1 MPFIHFISVNS
12 FFYFDNIKISW
23 NLRSQYRQMEKRQFI
38 KDMALTGIA
47 LPLGLNGMAQAFTDK
62 ENSSPLELAQ
72 DNAFWDTIRK
82 QYILKPDYIN
92 LENGYYNFLPQ
103 PILNKY
109 IEHIKEINYQG
120 SYYMRTVQWEN
131 KQKSVIA
138 LAEIAGCK
146 PEELIITRNTT
157 ESLDT
162 IIGGIHWQVGD
173 EAIMAEQDYGAMLDM
188 FKLVGER
195 HGVINKFIS
204 VPNHPKDDNEIVEIY
219 KTAITSKTKVIL
231 VSHMINI
238 TGQILPIKKIC
249 EMAHQHN
256 VQVIVDGAHAFAHI
270 QFKIA
275 DLGCDYYAASLH
287 KWLSVPLGA
296 GILFVKKEHIKTIW
310 PLIADSEKDP
320 NKIKRLNHTGTHPV
334 YTDLTIPDSIA
345 YYQMIGPAKKEARLR
360 YLQQYWT
367 SQVKANSNIILNTPT
382 AHERACAIC
391 NVGIKGIKP
400 AVLAERLMKEFKIFT
415 VAIDYANVHGC
426 RITPNLYTTTQE
438 LDVFVHALNS
448 IAKA

>member
-1 MPFIHFISVNS
+1 M
-12 FFYFDNIKISW
+12 
-23 NLRSQYRQMEKRQFI
+23 QKRQFI
-38 KDMALTGIA
+38 KDLVLTGIA
-47 LPLGLNGMAQAFTDK
+47 MPLGFSGMAKAFAK
-62 ENSSPLELAQ
+62 HGAQSPSALAE
-72 DNAFWDTIRK
+72 DNAFWEQIRQ

-138 LAEIAGCK
+138 LAEIAGCS
-146 PEELIITRNTT
+146 PDELIITRNTT

-162 IIGGIHWQVGD
+162 IIGGIHWQAGD

-188 FKLVGER
+188 FKLVSER
-195 HGVINKFIS
+195 HGVVNKIIS
-204 VPNHPKDDNEIVEIY
+204 VPNHPKDDAEIVALY
-219 KTAITSKTKVIL
+219 KNAITPKTKVIL

-238 TGQILPIKKIC
+238 TGQILPIKKIS
-249 EMAHQHN
+249 EMAHQYG
-256 VQVIVDGAHAFAHI
+256 VQVMVDGAHAFAHI
-270 QFKIA
+270 QYSIA

-296 GILFVKKEHIKTIW
+296 GILFVKKEHVKNIW
-310 PLIADSEKDP
+310 PLFGDNEKDQ
-320 NKIKRLNHTGTHPV
+320 NKIKRINHTGTHPV
-334 YTDLTIPDSIA
+334 HTDLTIPDSIA

-367 SQVKANSNIILNTPT
+367 SKVKDNSNIILNTPT
-382 AHERACAIC
+382 TPDRSCAIS
-391 NVGIKGIKP
+391 NVGIKNMKP
-400 AVLAERLMKEFKIFT
+400 AILAERLMKEHKIFT
-415 VAIDYANVHGC
+415 VAIDYANVQGC
-426 RITPNLYTTTQE
+426 RITPNLYTTTKE
-438 LDVFVHALNS
+438 LDVFVDALNTLS
-448 IAKA
+448 KA